1 MFLMIGH
8 NSVGIN
14 SQISIT
20 YSQRSL
26 VVTSDDID
34 SIFFSGF
41 VSFTDGKLQ
50 KRIWSAES

>member
-34 SIFFSGF
+34 SVFFSGF

-50 KRIWSAES
+50 KCMWSAES